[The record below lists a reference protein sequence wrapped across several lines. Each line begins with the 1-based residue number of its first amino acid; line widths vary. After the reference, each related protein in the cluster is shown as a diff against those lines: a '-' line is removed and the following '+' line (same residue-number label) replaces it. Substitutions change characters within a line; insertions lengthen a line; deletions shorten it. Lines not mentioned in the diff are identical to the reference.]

1 MLKNITHTIKTTNT
15 SLICVGLMFFLPF
28 VSLYHQQPIPSF
40 YAEWIA
46 ASLGFF
52 ALFELLKKASW
63 SAVKIPQTSLILV
76 GLMAILGMQW
86 MLKMLHSTQYA
97 LLVLSY
103 LVLMFFLMILG
114 NYLRREL
121 GWEKIASTLAW
132 CLLIGGV
139 VNVVVVA
146 IQFAM
151 RSQLSPDIIPDY
163 LSYGAIAHANHF
175 ADYIAL
181 AIISLLYLFAK
192 GKCSQKPFSIT
203 LVLFLI
209 TLSVSGSSISWLYLA
224 AITILAIFM
233 QANAMKQGTGSTAM
247 RSLLRA
253 SLWLLPVFG
262 LVQLILHY
270 GLPNTLAL
278 PHHKQAAGFFS
289 PSTMSAYMHVWYDS
303 LHLFLQS
310 PWLGIG
316 AGATRYQ
323 SFLLIDMPTV
333 YASKHI
339 FENAHNLFLHVLSE
353 MGIGGFLL
361 LIVGLFAWLRCF
373 KWRTIHLETWWLI
386 ALLAVLGIHSMLDYP
401 LWFAY
406 FSCIAAFLLGAGD
419 EKSLELSLPKLV
431 NISERFGHGFARGAI
446 AVLMLLGAI
455 NLFTLLVANVNLEKL
470 TTRVVD
476 QRASQQ
482 ELVQLDWI
490 HRYSLL
496 SPYAELIYT
505 RSIALDPSHIE
516 DKVWLSNSAMRF
528 KPTRQIAYQHVL
540 LQKLSGDEVGAVK
553 QLNRTLI
560 AHPGN
565 FKNALGVMPMKYW
578 QDYLDVLSIARPIK
592 VKPKTSNK

>member
-1 MLKNITHTIKTTNT
+1 MLKNIIRTIKATNA
-15 SLICVGLMFFLPF
+15 SLLSVGLMFLLPF
-28 VSLYHQQPIPSF
+28 FTLYHQQPIPSF
-40 YAEWIA
+40 YAEWIT
-46 ASLGFF
+46 ASLGLF
-52 ALFELLKKASW
+52 ALFELLKKSSW
-63 SAVKIPQTSLILV
+63 SEVKIPQSSLILV
-76 GLMAILGMQW
+76 GLTAILGMQW

-114 NYLRREL
+114 SYLRREL

-146 IQFAM
+146 FQFAI
-151 RSQLSPDIIPDY
+151 RSQLSPAIIPDY
-163 LSYGAIAHANHF
+163 LSYGAIPQANHF

-181 AIISLLYLFAK
+181 ATVSLVYLYAK
-192 GKCSQKPFSIT
+192 GKYSQRLFAIT

-209 TLSVSGSSISWLYLA
+209 ALSVSGSSISWLYLA

-262 LVQLILHY
+262 LIQLISHY

-278 PHHKQAAGFFS
+278 PHDKQAVGFYS

-303 LHLFLQS
+303 LRLFLQS

-323 SFLLIDMPTV
+323 SFLLIDTPTV

-339 FENAHNLFLHVLSE
+339 FENTHNIPLQILAE

-361 LIVGLFAWLRCF
+361 LIVGIFAWLRSF
-373 KWRTIHLETWWLI
+373 KWRSMHLETWWLI
-386 ALLAVLGIHSMLDYP
+386 ALLAVLGIHSMLNYP

-419 EKSLELSLPKLV
+419 EKSLELSLPKLA
-431 NISERFGHGFARGAI
+431 NISERFSQGLARSAI

-470 TTRVVD
+470 TMSVAD
-476 QRASQQ
+476 ERANRQ

-505 RSIALDPSHIE
+505 NSMALDPSHVE
-516 DKVWLSNSAMRF
+516 DKLWLSNSAMRF

-540 LQKLSGDEVGAVK
+540 LQKLSGDELGAVK
-553 QLNRTLI
+553 QLNRALI

-565 FKNALGVMPMKYW
+565 FKDALGVMPMKYW

-592 VKPKTSNK
+592 VKPKT